1 MRTRELLAV
10 LLLAATTL
18 DCGEPPGTIHAAAM
32 DGDLNA
38 VRALIAGDST
48 LVNARDE
55 AGNTPLHLAAWRGR
69 QNVAEY
75 LLSHGAHV
83 NATNSGGETPLHW
96 AVLRNDHDLVALL
109 LRHGADTETHESY
122 GRTPLL
128 LVARETGEVE
138 MARRLLDAGAD
149 VNAEDRFGDTPLGLA
164 AWRGFGDLVDLLL
177 DRGAAVPTDPGRA
190 EQLVHYATLRGLVR
204 LFRHLADGGID
215 LRMPNENGGSLL
227 HSAAAGG
234 SVEIAELLLAH
245 GLDVNGRD
253 RYGRT
258 PLHYASENGRTQ
270 VVQLLLER
278 GAKAELRSRAGYAPL
293 DGALAY
299 DRGDVVRLL
308 RQAGAADEGIAFP
321 ALAGPYLGQAAPG
334 AEPVLFA
341 PDVVST
347 HTFQHGTVTF
357 SPDGREAFWA
367 SSFPVVDE
375 PYTHGMI
382 LTSRIENGRW
392 TAPAPASFS
401 EHRTGDDV
409 PFFHPDSSRLFFLSS
424 RGRGGERIW
433 WVDRTADG
441 WSEPQLVEDG
451 PNTMST
457 HWQFS
462 VAANGSIYFSSDD
475 PGGLGAGDLYV
486 SRFVNG
492 RYADPVNLGAPV
504 NSELSEAQPF
514 IAPDESYLLF
524 VRLNPPDGLGRTD
537 LYVSFRDDDGTWTP
551 PRNMGPGV
559 NSPANEGCP
568 MVSPDGRY
576 VLFNSHRN
584 GNADNYWMEA
594 AIIDSLRFDR

>member
-1 MRTRELLAV
+1 MKTGELVAV
-10 LLLAATTL
+10 LLLVATSL
-18 DCGEPPGTIHAAAM
+18 DCGEPPSSVHAAAM
-32 DGDLNA
+32 EGDLNA
-38 VRALIAGDST
+38 VRAFISGDST
-48 LVNARDE
+48 LMNASDE

-75 LLSHGAHV
+75 MLSLGAEV
-83 NATNSGGETPLHW
+83 NAANSERETPLHW
-96 AVLRNDHDLVALL
+96 AALRNDDDLVALL
-109 LRHGADTETHESY
+109 LWHGADTEVHESY

-128 LVARETGEVE
+128 LVARETGEVD

-149 VNAEDRFGDTPLGLA
+149 VNAEDRFGDTALGLA

-177 DRGAAVPTDPGRA
+177 DRGASIPADPESA
-190 EQLVHYATLRGLVR
+190 ERLVHDATRRGLVR
-204 LFRHLADGGID
+204 LFRYLADRGAD
-215 LRMPNENGGSLL
+215 LGMPNENGGSLL
-227 HSAAAGG
+227 HSASAGG
-234 SVEIAELLLAH
+234 SVEIAELLLAR

-270 VVQLLLER
+270 VVRSLLER
-278 GAKAELRSRAGYAPL
+278 GADVDLRSRAGYAPL

-299 DRGDVVRLL
+299 DRGEVVRLL
-308 RQAGAADEGIAFP
+308 RQAGAHDEGLAFP
-321 ALAGPYLGQAAPG
+321 AFAGPYLGQAPPG

-357 SPDGREAFWA
+357 SPDGSEAFWA

-382 LTSRIENGRW
+382 ITSRIENGRW
-392 TAPAPASFS
+392 TAPAPAPFS
-401 EHRTGDDV
+401 ERRVGDDV
-409 PFFHPDSSRLFFLSS
+409 PFFHPDGSKVFFLSQ
-424 RGRGGERIW
+424 RARGGEQIW

-441 WSEPQLVEDG
+441 WSEPQLVDGG

-462 VAANGSIYFSSDD
+462 VAANGSIYFSSGD

-486 SRFVNG
+486 SRLVDG
-492 RYADPVNLGAPV
+492 RYAEPVNLGAPV
-504 NSELSEAQPF
+504 NSQLSEDRPF
-514 IAPDESYLLF
+514 IAPDETYLLF

-537 LYVSFRDDDGTWTP
+537 LYVSFRDDDGTWTT

-576 VLFNSHRN
+576 LFFNSHRN

-594 AIIDSLRFDR
+594 AIIDTLRFD